1 MGPYEVIFYEKQD
14 GTRPV
19 EEFLD
24 SIDGKLAAKIVSD
37 MRILAAS
44 GPATREPHSKEL
56 EDEIFELRS
65 KQGSNIS
72 RVLYFFYVGRKIVLT
87 NGFIKKTV
95 KTPESEKKKAKQY
108 RADYLRRCGQT

>member
-56 EDEIFELRS
+56 EDGIFELRS
-65 KQGSNIS
+65 KQGSIFPGCCIS
-72 RVLYFFYVGRKIVLT
+72 SMLAEKSFSQMALSRK
-87 NGFIKKTV
+87 
-95 KTPESEKKKAKQY
+95 
-108 RADYLRRCGQT
+108 R

>member
-56 EDEIFELRS
+56 EDGIFELRS
-65 KQGSNIS
+65 KQHFQGAVFLLCWQKNRSHKW
-72 RVLYFFYVGRKIVLT
+72 LYQE
-87 NGFIKKTV
+87 NGKNPRI
-95 KTPESEKKKAKQY
+95 
-108 RADYLRRCGQT
+108 